1 MPPVIVPE
9 HRPDD
14 PAVSSVSLKL
24 PPFWTSDPEMWFQQM
39 EAQFRTRRI
48 TAQRTKFDHIVATLS
63 PEFASEVRDFIIQ
76 PPTDNPYTALREQL
90 IKQTTAS
97 EQRKQQQLFSSEELG
112 DKKPTQMLR
121 RIQQLLGEQASTI
134 DTAFLKELF
143 LQCLPPSVRMI
154 LASTSATSSLADLA
168 DKTVDIASP
177 TVLGIQQEQPPP
189 PPPPPQLGAEVD

>member
-1 MPPVIVPE
+1 MTEEGTVPPVIVPE
-9 HRPDD
+9 HRLDD

-63 PEFASEVRDFIIQ
+63 PEFASEVRDLIIQ

-112 DKKPTQMLR
+112 DKKPTQMLS
-121 RIQQLLGEQASTI
+121 RIQ
-134 DTAFLKELF
+134 
-143 LQCLPPSVRMI
+143 
-154 LASTSATSSLADLA
+154 
-168 DKTVDIASP
+168 
-177 TVLGIQQEQPPP
+177 
-189 PPPPPQLGAEVD
+189 